1 MEVEGQPL
9 LERVVERAR
18 RIDGVDEV
26 MVATT
31 PSAGDESIVDLCRRR
46 GWTCYRGSEQDVLD
60 RYVQAARIARAEH
73 VVRITADCPLVC
85 VSEAGRLLVH
95 HHELRADYS
104 HNITVWG
111 SGLPLGT
118 GVEVFTRHAL
128 EISWR
133 EGLEPHHREHVDEYV
148 YEHPERF
155 RIESTTASPG
165 LRRPDYRL
173 TVDTLDDLVLM
184 REVHRRLG
192 ASKDGGMIRLIDVI
206 ALLDAE
212 PALLE
217 INQHVAQKRY

>member
-1 MEVEGQPL
+1 MELEGQPL
-9 LERVVERAR
+9 LARVVERAQ
-18 RIDGVDEV
+18 RIEGVDRV

-31 PSAGDESIVDLCRRR
+31 TGAGDESIVDLCRRM
-46 GWTCYRGSEQDVLD
+46 GWTCYRGSEHDVLD

-73 VVRITADCPLVC
+73 IIRITADCPLIS

-118 GVEVFTRHAL
+118 GIEVFTRQTL
-128 EISWR
+128 ETSWR

-155 RIESTTASPG
+155 RIGFVTASSR
-165 LRRPDYRL
+165 LHRPDYRL
-173 TVDTLDDLVLM
+173 TVDTLDDLVLV
-184 REVHRRLG
+184 REIYRRLG
-192 ASKDGGMIRLIDVI
+192 ANNDGGMIRLVDVI

-212 PALLE
+212 PELLE
-217 INQHVAQKRY
+217 INGHVAQKRY